1 MTTLFDQ
8 LERPLRD
15 LRISVTDR
23 CNFRCTYCMPKE
35 VFGPAYQFLQR
46 DDLLTYEEI
55 TRLARIFVAHGVEKI
70 RLTGGEPLVRRDLP
84 RLIESLSVI
93 PGLKDLTLTT
103 NGSLLRRQ
111 AQALGEAGLKRIT
124 VSLDALDDAVFQRM
138 NDVGVS
144 VSQVLD
150 GIEAAREAGL
160 TPIKVNA
167 VIERGV
173 NDEGMVELAR
183 HFKGTGII
191 LRFIEFM
198 DVGNTN
204 GWNLERV
211 VPLREMAERIGRE
224 LPIEPAE
231 ANYRGEVAKRWRY
244 LDGTGEVGFISSIS
258 QPFCGECT
266 RARLS
271 PEGELFTCLF
281 AAHGHDFRS
290 LLRNGCDDAG
300 IAAFLKNVWRLRED
314 RYSEIRGEATVG
326 LERVE
331 MSHIGG

>member
-35 VFGPAYQFLQR
+35 VFGPSYQFLQR

-124 VSLDALDDAVFQRM
+124 VSLDALDDTVFQRM

-290 LLRNGCDDAG
+290 LLRNGSNDAG

-331 MSHIGG
+331 MSRIGG